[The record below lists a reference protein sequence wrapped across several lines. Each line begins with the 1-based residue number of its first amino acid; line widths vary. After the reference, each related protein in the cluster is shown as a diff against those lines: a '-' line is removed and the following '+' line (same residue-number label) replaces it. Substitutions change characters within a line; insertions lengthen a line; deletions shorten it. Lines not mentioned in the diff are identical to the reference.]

1 MNAEHASNLSQ
12 IGPLLRQAQRHST
25 RTFAAALQ
33 PLGIEG
39 RHFGVLF
46 QLDLY
51 GPLSQRRLMDLT
63 GEDRSAMVRTIDDLE
78 RLGLAIRRP
87 DPSDRRA
94 HAVELTH
101 AGRQLRAKAGAIAE
115 EVAARLLD
123 GFTPEER
130 DALFV
135 LLERFAAAPSR
146 SRSPSEPAAPARA
159 EPDGQSRHGRAGQS
173 PGPTAN

>member
-1 MNAEHASNLSQ
+1 MNTEHSPSLAQ
-12 IGPLLRQAQRHST
+12 IGPLLRQAQRHSA

-46 QLDLY
+46 HLDLC

-87 DPSDRRA
+87 DPIDRRA
-94 HAVELTH
+94 HAVELTPS
-101 AGRQLRAKAGAIAE
+101 GRQLRAEAGAIAE
-115 EVAARLLD
+115 EVAAKLLD

-130 DALFV
+130 NALFN
-135 LLERFAAAPSR
+135 LLERFAATPHQ
-146 SRSPSEPAAPARA
+146 
-159 EPDGQSRHGRAGQS
+159 DI
-173 PGPTAN
+173 

>member
-1 MNAEHASNLSQ
+1 MTKEPAAPELAR
-12 IGPLLRQAQRHST
+12 IGPLLRQAQRHSAK
-25 RTFAAALQ
+25 TFAAALQ

-46 QLDLY
+46 HLDQC

-87 DPSDRRA
+87 DPIDRRA

-101 AGRQLRAKAGAIAE
+101 AGRQLRAQAGAIAE
-115 EVAARLLD
+115 RVAANLLE
-123 GFTPEER
+123 GFTSEER
-130 DALFV
+130 DALFS
-135 LLERFAAAPSR
+135 LLERFASAPHR
-146 SRSPSEPAAPARA
+146 DTR
-159 EPDGQSRHGRAGQS
+159 
-173 PGPTAN
+173 

>member
-1 MNAEHASNLSQ
+1 MTAEHTANLSQ

-46 QLDLY
+46 HLDLY

-78 RLGLAIRRP
+78 RLGLALRRP
-87 DPSDRRA
+87 DPVDRRA
-94 HAVELTH
+94 HAVELTP
-101 AGRQLRAKAGAIAE
+101 AGHQLRAQAGAIAE

-130 DALFV
+130 DALFA
-135 LLERFAAAPSR
+135 LLERFAASPSR
-146 SRSPSEPAAPARA
+146 PTNPTQE
-159 EPDGQSRHGRAGQS
+159 
-173 PGPTAN
+173 GPRR